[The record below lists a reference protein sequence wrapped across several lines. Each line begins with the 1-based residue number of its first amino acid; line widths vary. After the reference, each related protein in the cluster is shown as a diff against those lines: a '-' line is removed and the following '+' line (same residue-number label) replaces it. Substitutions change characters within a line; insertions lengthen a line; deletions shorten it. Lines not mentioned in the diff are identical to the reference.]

1 MVCFSNWIRRT
12 TPLVLSAVMLFSAGC
27 NYHGRL
33 KRGIYKTPSF
43 DDKIDASVL
52 VVADKFLQHTFTF
65 KDYNLTPI
73 NSYVIRVDDGAAV
86 ASADALATLFS
97 RVHVDEYRFRHQYD
111 YVAEIDYHVEER
123 GEEGFALIQNDRYLW
138 VRKYWIPQFYTTVTL
153 TLRNPNTRAAVIKLN
168 ASRLSYLEFNN
179 AAVGVHWFNQLTFSL
194 LFPVIAP
201 VYTQTAGAS
210 IRKTLEQDLRACLRK
225 IMRELE
231 ENRVLFARGPGR
243 DSFPRNDH
251 KYRELMKK
259 TTYVET
265 PTGHGSG
272 FFISEDGYMITN
284 AHVVEGQRDARYYL
298 YEDLPF
304 EPWRSEPPFRY
315 ARVVKVNH
323 SRDLAL
329 LKAEGKF
336 PYFELDDDRSH
347 YKTGETVLAL
357 GNPEDEYWTMTE
369 GIISALKN
377 DNGVDTIHT
386 DAAVNQGNSGGPL
399 VLRATG
405 KVIGVTSSGIV
416 KHIAEGINFAI
427 TAFEVKRTLG
437 IDQPIDEEKLLR
449 EEVEALPVTKP
460 K

>member
-1 MVCFSNWIRRT
+1 MVCFPTWIRRIC
-12 TPLVLSAVMLFSAGC
+12 PLILSAVVLFSAGC

-52 VVADKFLQHTFTF
+52 VVSDKFIQHLFTF
-65 KDYNLTPI
+65 KDYNLTPV
-73 NSYVIRVDDGAAV
+73 NAYVIRVDDGAAV
-86 ASADALATLFS
+86 AAADAMATLFS

-111 YVAEIDYHVEER
+111 YIAEMDYDVSEEGEER
-123 GEEGFALIQNDRYLW
+123 FALVSNDRFIW
-138 VRKYWIPQFYTTVTL
+138 MRKYWVPQFRTRVTL
-153 TLRNPNTRAAVIKLN
+153 TIRNPKTRVAVIKLS
-168 ASRLSYLEFNN
+168 AQRLSYLEFNN
-179 AAVGVHWFNQLTFSL
+179 AAIGIHWFNQLTGSL
-194 LFPVIAP
+194 LFPIIGP
-201 VYTQTAGAS
+201 VYTATAGGS
-210 IRKTLEQDLRACLRK
+210 IRKTLEQDLRSCLRE
-225 IMRELE
+225 IMRDME
-231 ENRVLFARGPGR
+231 ENRMIFGRGPGQE
-243 DSFPRNDH
+243 SFPRNDH
-251 KYRELMKK
+251 KYREMLMK

-265 PTGHGSG
+265 PSGHGSG

-284 AHVVEGQRDARYYL
+284 AHVVKGQRDARYYL

-304 EPWRSEPPFRY
+304 DSHRSEPPFRY

-357 GNPEDEYWTMTE
+357 GNPENDYWTMAE

-377 DNGVDTIHT
+377 DNGVDTIQT
-386 DAAVNQGNSGGPL
+386 DAAVNHGNSGGPL
-399 VLRATG
+399 VLRSTG
-405 KVIGVTSSGIV
+405 KVIGVTSSGMPKEV
-416 KHIAEGINFAI
+416 AEGINYSI

-449 EEVEALPVTKP
+449 EEVEKLPMSGRK
-460 K
+460 